1 MGSGEE
7 GAAVKLLLLLIS
19 SEADLAACRKSWKL
33 LSSKVQLLQLGWR
46 LALWVTSYE
55 VRGHRLADATAM
67 EAAAEV
73 LAVFSQKTLKQK
85 KNTDAQKGELWIL
98 LWLPKLG
105 EIDSVLK
112 TSSLWH

>member
-1 MGSGEE
+1 
-7 GAAVKLLLLLIS
+7 
-19 SEADLAACRKSWKL
+19 
-33 LSSKVQLLQLGWR
+33 
-46 LALWVTSYE
+46 
-55 VRGHRLADATAM
+55 M

-85 KNTDAQKGELWIL
+85 KNKDAQKGE

>member
-46 LALWVTSYE
+46 LAL
-55 VRGHRLADATAM
+55 
-67 EAAAEV
+67 
-73 LAVFSQKTLKQK
+73 
-85 KNTDAQKGELWIL
+85 
-98 LWLPKLG
+98 
-105 EIDSVLK
+105 
-112 TSSLWH
+112 